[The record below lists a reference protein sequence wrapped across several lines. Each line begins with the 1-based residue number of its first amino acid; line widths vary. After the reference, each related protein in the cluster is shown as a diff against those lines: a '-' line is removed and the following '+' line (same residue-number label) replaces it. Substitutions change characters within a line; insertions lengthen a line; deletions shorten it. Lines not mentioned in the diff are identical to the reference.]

1 MAPETASTNQSAERY
16 FQQQYG
22 IDSRLLTRL
31 LDEAL
36 SRGGEYADLYF
47 EHRLSRDF
55 QFEDQSVKQSSSR
68 IIQGVGI
75 RVVSEE
81 SIGYAYSEDLTPE
94 AMVAAARTAAAITAA
109 QRNAGAINLTR
120 QRTPDFYPLERT
132 SIDASAGAKVD
143 LLRRADAAAR
153 AADPSVTQVSASLG
167 ETFRQILIASSDGR
181 VASDIQP
188 TVVLRVHVL
197 SERGD
202 SRQVN
207 SQSRAGHF
215 NLDYFDTRT
224 TPEELARKAAMVA
237 VRMHE
242 AVAAPAGTF
251 PVVLAAGESGVYL
264 HEAVGHGLEAD
275 FNRKRT
281 SNFSDR
287 IGQKVASDLCTV
299 VDDGTLGH
307 LYGSINVDDEAAPG
321 QRNVLIENGV
331 LRAYMHDW
339 ISARHFGVPQS
350 GNGRRETFRHFPM
363 PRMTNTYMM
372 PGQDDPQDIVRSVK
386 RGVYCVSFK
395 GGQVNISN
403 GDFVFSAREAY
414 LIEDGRITAPIR
426 DVTLIGNGP
435 DSLSRVTMV
444 GHDWVQAEVGGF
456 CGKNGQRMIVSF
468 GQPTILVDGIVVGGT
483 QFGH

>member
-1 MAPETASTNQSAERY
+1 
-16 FQQQYG
+16 
-22 IDSRLLTRL
+22 
-31 LDEAL
+31 
-36 SRGGEYADLYF
+36 
-47 EHRLSRDF
+47 
-55 QFEDQSVKQSSSR
+55 
-68 IIQGVGI
+68 
-75 RVVSEE
+75 
-81 SIGYAYSEDLTPE
+81 
-94 AMVAAARTAAAITAA
+94 
-109 QRNAGAINLTR
+109 
-120 QRTPDFYPLERT
+120 
-132 SIDASAGAKVD
+132 
-143 LLRRADAAAR
+143 
-153 AADPSVTQVSASLG
+153 
-167 ETFRQILIASSDGR
+167 
-181 VASDIQP
+181 
-188 TVVLRVHVL
+188 
-197 SERGD
+197 
-202 SRQVN
+202 
-207 SQSRAGHF
+207 
-215 NLDYFDTRT
+215 
-224 TPEELARKAAMVA
+224 
-237 VRMHE
+237 
-242 AVAAPAGTF
+242 
-251 PVVLAAGESGVYL
+251 VYL

-287 IGQKVASDLCTV
+287 IGQKVASELCTV

>member
-1 MAPETASTNQSAERY
+1 MAPETAGTSERAERY
-16 FQQQYG
+16 FQQEHG
-22 IDSRLLTRL
+22 IDSSLLTRL

-47 EHRLSRDF
+47 EHRRSRSF
-55 QFEDQSVKQSSSR
+55 QFEDQSVKQSSSN
-68 IIQGVGI
+68 IMQGVGI

-81 SIGYAYSEDLTPE
+81 SIGYAYSEELTPE
-94 AMVAAARTAAAITAA
+94 AMVAAARTAAAIAA
-109 QRNAGAINLTR
+109 SQRNAGAINLTR
-120 QRTPDFYPLERT
+120 QPTPDFYPLEHT
-132 SIDASAGAKVD
+132 SIDATAGAKVE
-143 LLRRADAAAR
+143 LLRRADRAAR
-153 AADPSVTQVSASLG
+153 AADASVTQVGASLG
-167 ETFRQILIASSDGR
+167 ETFRQILIVRSDGR

-188 TVVLRVHVL
+188 TLVLRVQVL
-197 SERGD
+197 SERGN
-202 SRQVN
+202 SRQIN

-224 TPEELARKAAMVA
+224 TPEELGRQAALVA
-237 VRMHE
+237 LRMHD
-242 AVAAPAGTF
+242 AVEAPAGTF

-264 HEAVGHGLEAD
+264 HEAIGHGLEAD

-287 IGQKVASDLCTV
+287 IGQKVASELCTV
-299 VDDGTLGH
+299 VDDGTLGD
-307 LYGSINVDDEAAPG
+307 LYGSINLDDEGAPG

-363 PRMTNTYMM
+363 PRMTNTYMTA
-372 PGQDDPQDIVRSVK
+372 GQDDPEDIIRSVK

-395 GGQVNISN
+395 GGEVNISN

-414 LIEDGRITAPIR
+414 LIEDGQITAPIR
-426 DVTLIGNGP
+426 DVNLIGNGP
-435 DSLSRVTMV
+435 DSLSHVTMV
-444 GHDWVQAEVGGF
+444 GHDWKQAEVGGF

-468 GQPTILVDGIVVGGT
+468 GQPTILVNGIVVGGT
-483 QFGH
+483 QLGR

>member
-1 MAPETASTNQSAERY
+1 MTQARPETSGSAERY

-22 IDSRLLTRL
+22 IDHGLITRL

-36 SRGGEYADLYF
+36 SRGGEYADVYF

-55 QFEDQSVKQSSSR
+55 QFEDQSVKQSSSS

-81 SIGYAYSEDLTPE
+81 SIGYAYSEDLTLE
-94 AMVAAARTAAAITAA
+94 AMAGAARTAAAIASS
-109 QRNAGAINLTR
+109 QRNVGAINLT
-120 QRTPDFYPLERT
+120 QQPIPNFYPLEHT
-132 SIDASAGAKVD
+132 SIDAAADAKVD

-153 AADPSVTQVSASLG
+153 AYDPSITKVSAGVGESL
-167 ETFRQILIASSDGR
+167 RQILIATSEGR
-181 VASDIQP
+181 VASDTQP
-188 TVVLRVHVL
+188 TLVLRVHVL
-197 SERGD
+197 SERGN

-207 SQSRAGHF
+207 HQSRAGHF

-224 TPEELARKAAMVA
+224 TPEQLARKAAEVA

-242 AVAAPAGTF
+242 AIEAPAGTL
-251 PVVLAAGESGVYL
+251 PVVLAAGDSGVYL

-307 LYGSINVDDEAAPG
+307 LYGSINVDDEGAPG

-331 LRAYMHDW
+331 LRSYMHDW

-363 PRMTNTYMM
+363 PRMTNTYMTA
-372 PGQDDPQDIVRSVK
+372 GQDDPQDIIRSVK
-386 RGVYCVSFK
+386 RGIYCVSFK

-403 GDFVFSAREAY
+403 GDFVFSAQEAY
-414 LIEDGRITAPIR
+414 LIEDGRVTAPIR
-426 DVTLIGNGP
+426 DVNLTGNGP

-444 GHDWVQAEVGGF
+444 GHDWEQAEVGGF

-468 GQPTILVDGIVVGGT
+468 GQPTILVNGIVVGGT
-483 QFGH
+483 RLSQ

>member
-1 MAPETASTNQSAERY
+1 MAQQTAGGSAEGY

-22 IDSRLLTRL
+22 IDHGLIARL

-55 QFEDQSVKQSSSR
+55 QLEDQSIKKSGSS

-81 SIGYAYSEDLTPE
+81 SIGYAYSEELTPE
-94 AMVAAARTAAAITAA
+94 AMAAAARTAAAITAT
-109 QRNAGAINLTR
+109 QRNVGAIKLNR
-120 QRTPDFYPLERT
+120 QSIPNFYPLEHT
-132 SIDASAGAKVD
+132 SIDATAGAKVA

-153 AADPSVTQVSASLG
+153 AYDPSITKVSAGLA
-167 ETFRQILIASSDGR
+167 ETFRQIMIATSEGR

-188 TVVLRVHVL
+188 TLVLRVNVL
-197 SERGD
+197 SERGS
-202 SRQVN
+202 SRQIN
-207 SQSRAGHF
+207 GQSRAGHF

-224 TPEELARKAAMVA
+224 TPEELARKAAMGA
-237 VRMHE
+237 ARMHE
-242 AVAAPAGTF
+242 AVEAPAGTL
-251 PVVLAAGESGVYL
+251 PVVLAAGKSGVYL

-281 SNFSDR
+281 SNFTDR
-287 IGQKVASDLCTV
+287 VGQQVASELCTV

-307 LYGSINVDDEAAPG
+307 VYGSINVDDEAAPG
-321 QRNVLIENGV
+321 QRNVLIEKGV

-363 PRMTNTYMM
+363 PRMTNTYMTA
-372 PGQDDPQDIVRSVK
+372 GQDDPEDIVRSVK
-386 RGVYCVSFK
+386 RGIYCVSFK

-414 LIEDGRITAPIR
+414 LIEDGHITAPIR

-444 GHDWVQAEVGGF
+444 GHDWAQAEVGGA

-483 QFGH
+483 QLG